1 MPVNQA
7 YNGFMPS
14 FRVRES
20 SGLPFGFVFS
30 QSCLQAYAD
39 CPRSFQLR
47 YLDRV
52 IWPAAQAEP
61 ALSIERRQREG
72 QRFHTLVHQHCLGL
86 PLKFLSPLANTA
98 DVARWWKN
106 YIAADLRLSDYTQN
120 SEFSLSSPFGS
131 YRLIA
136 KYDLLALKDGSAV
149 IYDWKTSTGRPSD
162 QSLALRWQTLVYR
175 ALLVRAGA
183 QLNGNQRILP
193 QNISMVYWFA
203 DFPSQPATFGYDEA
217 AFQRDWLALEGL
229 VNTISSATEF
239 PPPHDLGPCHYC
251 SYASYCGLGEVPA
264 VAAPQDAHYGDRFDT
279 AD

>member
-1 MPVNQA
+1 
-7 YNGFMPS
+7 MPS

-47 YLDRV
+47 YMDRV
-52 IWPAAQAEP
+52 VWPAAQAEP
-61 ALSIERRQREG
+61 ALSIEHRQREG
-72 QRFHTLVHQHCLGL
+72 QRFHTLIHQHRLGL
-86 PLKFLSPLANTA
+86 PLEFLAPLANTA

-106 YIAADLRLSDYTQN
+106 YLASDLLFSGYAQH
-120 SEFSLSSPFGS
+120 SEFMLSSPIGGH
-131 YRLIA
+131 RLLA

-149 IYDWKTSTGRPSD
+149 IYDWKTSARRPSD
-162 QSLALRWQTLVYR
+162 EALALRWQTLVYR

-203 DFPSQPATFGYDEA
+203 DFPSQPAAFSYDEA
-217 AFQRDWLALEGL
+217 AYQRDWSALEGL
-229 VNTISSATEF
+229 VNTITSATEF
-239 PPPHDLGPCHYC
+239 PPPQDLGRCHSC
-251 SYASYCGLGEVPA
+251 SYASYCGLSKALTSEA
-264 VAAPQDAHYGDRFDT
+264 IQNASHEEDAFDS
-279 AD
+279 AYFPI